1 MQLREDAASGGESR
15 ESGMQKLKQGGASKG
30 WVDQLKLFCLLA
42 TFWTHAVMV
51 EPNGLWETFPRNGT
65 HLHSLVLGP
74 SLAWIRLQLFF
85 L

>member
-15 ESGMQKLKQGGASKG
+15 ESGMQKLKQGGARSKG

-51 EPNGLWETFPRNGT
+51 EPNGLWETFARNGT
-65 HLHSLVLGP
+65 HLLSLVLGP
-74 SLAWIRLQLFF
+74 NLAWIRCWLT
-85 L
+85 